1 VGSALAALVGFGVG
15 GGVCFEAE
23 FADDDGVGLDGGVF
37 DELGD

>member
-1 VGSALAALVGFGVG
+1 VGSALAALVGFGVW

-23 FADDDGVGLDGGVF
+23 FADDDGTLDGGVF